1 MQTLTTTRPTEFPA
15 DTLQYLRRLANL
27 TARYCDRVDAETN
40 EYTREKNY
48 IYALRCIYR
57 IQKTLFENEL
67 AIKDKEA
74 RVKVAKVSDAL
85 FDAWDFLN
93 DRRAFPI
100 CAYVGIIAG
109 LSVKCVDN
117 FEIYK
122 TSFDCI
128 LSQIKQYTK

>member
-1 MQTLTTTRPTEFPA
+1 MQLQTTTRPSEFPA
-15 DTLQYLRRLANL
+15 DTLRYLRRLAIL
-27 TARYCDRVDAETN
+27 TSRYCDRVDAETDFN
-40 EYTREKNY
+40 TREKNY

-57 IQKTLFENEL
+57 IQKTLYENEL

-74 RVKVAKVSDAL
+74 RVKVAEISDAL

-100 CAYVGIIAG
+100 SAYIGILAG

-117 FEIYK
+117 YDLFK